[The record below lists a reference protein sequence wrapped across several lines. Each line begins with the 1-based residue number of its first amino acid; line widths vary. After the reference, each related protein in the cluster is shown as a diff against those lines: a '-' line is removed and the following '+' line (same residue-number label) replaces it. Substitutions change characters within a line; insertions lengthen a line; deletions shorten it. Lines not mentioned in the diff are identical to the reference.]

1 MAGIVDKTMFLVY
14 NIFIVKS
21 LFVSTC
27 KSGRISGLKQAV
39 KIEKAKSMFK
49 NLFKNAITIPNFLTL
64 LRFVFL
70 VVFMVLY
77 IGADNKSQEY
87 TATFFLAIGFLTDF
101 FDGFIARRFNMISDL
116 GKALDPIAD
125 KLSHGIIMLCLCTKH
140 KLMIMLVAILVIKEG
155 FMAVMGI
162 RNFKRGIVN
171 SAKWF
176 GKICTAILFVALIVL
191 LVLPLSKAAANTIII
206 ICAIVMMWSL
216 IMYIRFFYLEN
227 KEMGNSEK

>member
-1 MAGIVDKTMFLVY
+1 
-14 NIFIVKS
+14 
-21 LFVSTC
+21 
-27 KSGRISGLKQAV
+27 
-39 KIEKAKSMFK
+39 MFK
-49 NLFKNAITIPNFLTL
+49 NLFKNALTIPNLLTL

-70 VVFMVLY
+70 ILFMVIYLN
-77 IGADNKSQEY
+77 AQSKSQEY
-87 TATFFLAIGFLTDF
+87 VAIVILAIGFLTDF
-101 FDGFIARRFNMISDL
+101 FDGYIARRFNMVSDL

-176 GKICTAILFVALIVL
+176 GKICTATLFVALIAL
-191 LVLPLSKAAANTIII
+191 LVLPLSNAAANTIII
-206 ICAIVMMWSL
+206 ICGVVMLWSL
-216 IMYIRFFYLEN
+216 IMYIRFFYLES
-227 KEMGNSEK
+227 KEMKG